1 MPVSTLSGRVLI
13 DPMNLQERDR
23 RVLEALVRCYI
34 GTGEAVS
41 SLWLATRGRLGVSSA
56 TVRGILARL
65 EESGY
70 VRQPHTSA
78 GRVPTDRGYR
88 VHVDQLLHGYR
99 PVRGTPQVSDRVRRA
114 GAAGDPLDALG
125 DISHEL
131 SRACHQIGFA
141 LAPAPQTATLQHI
154 DFVPLEAGRV
164 LVVVIATGGQITHNV
179 IETGETFAFEDLRRA
194 AHYLNAEFAGLT
206 LASVRDAVIERM
218 RQERILYDALM
229 ARALQLARS
238 GLQDLVPESPL
249 VVQGASLLVEELAAD
264 AARAREEE
272 ARALDTLRTLFR
284 MIEEKHRLVQ
294 LLSTYLE
301 EPGLTIVIGTEH
313 DAPELEAFSLVAST
327 YEAGGRVGAVGV
339 IGPTRMRYSR
349 AINIVDAVARAI
361 STQKYE
367 DA

>member
-1 MPVSTLSGRVLI
+1 
-13 DPMNLQERDR
+13 MNLPERDR

-56 TVRGILARL
+56 TVRNILARL
-65 EESGY
+65 EDSGY

-78 GRVPTDRGYR
+78 GRVPTDRAYR
-88 VHVDQLLHGYR
+88 VHVDQLLQGYR
-99 PVRGTPQVSDRVRRA
+99 PARGPAQVAERVVRTGSE
-114 GAAGDPLDALG
+114 GLEALEE
-125 DISHEL
+125 ISQEL

-164 LVVVIATGGQITHNV
+164 LVVVVATGGQITHKV
-179 IETGETFAFEDLRRA
+179 IDTGEAFTHDELRSA
-194 AHYLNAEFAGLT
+194 ANYLNAEFAGLT
-206 LASVRDAVIERM
+206 LAGVRDVILERM
-218 RQERILYDALM
+218 RQERILYDALVT
-229 ARALQLARS
+229 RALQLAQS

-249 VVQGASLLVEELAAD
+249 VVQGASLLVEELAVD

-272 ARALDTLRTLFR
+272 ARALETLRALFR
-284 MIEEKHRLVQ
+284 MIEEKHHMVE
-294 LLSTYLE
+294 LLSKFLE

-313 DAPELEAFSLVAST
+313 DAPELEAFSVVAST
-327 YEAGGRVGAVGV
+327 YDAGGRVGAVGV
-339 IGPTRMRYSR
+339 IGPTRMRYAR
-349 AINIVDAVARAI
+349 AITMVDAVARAI
-361 STQKYE
+361 SIQKDD